1 MRTFVKMKNLF
12 YTETVKEIEER
23 LLALNQDDQPEW
35 GVMNSAQMLA
45 HCCGPLEVVLEEIQ
59 LKKPGIL
66 TRLLV
71 SFYKPLLYND
81 KPWKKGL
88 PTTKEFRITEDR
100 DFEGERLRLLS
111 LINRFVSKGP
121 EHSWPVHPLF
131 GTFSSEQWGMM
142 QYKHLDHHL
151 KQFGK

>member
-1 MRTFVKMKNLF
+1 MKNLF

-23 LLALNQDDQPEW
+23 LLAVKKEDQPTW

-45 HCCGPLEVVLEEIQ
+45 HCCGPLEVALEEVK
-59 LKKPGIL
+59 LKKPGFL
-66 TRLLV
+66 TRMLV

-88 PTTKEFRITEDR
+88 PTTREFRITEDR

-111 LINRFVSKGP
+111 LIHRFTSKGP
-121 EHSWPVHPLF
+121 EHSWPTHPLF
-131 GTFSSEQWGMM
+131 GKFTGEQWGMM

-151 KQFGK
+151 RQFGK